1 MLRQAFALCASI
13 FHMRPKKEAAV
24 SASARSVSP
33 AVLSAR
39 VRDEQHAAHDVSLRQ
54 DRRSQINAVLLIS
67 LGHRYPFVAVLTLV
81 ESTIL

>member
-13 FHMRPKKEAAV
+13 FHMPPQKRG
-24 SASARSVSP
+24 RSLRQCSFRF
-33 AVLSAR
+33 AGGLIRR

-67 LGHRYPFVAVLTLV
+67 LDHRYPFVAVLTLV